1 MFRVDAST
9 MVAFDKLLLFLMEKI
24 LQSMTYFS
32 TDVPYCQD
40 PAFSDSIRHVMD
52 GSLPNSLKHIIRL
65 IFFNITCSMKT
76 CQTPQ
81 NITHLIMP

>member
-1 MFRVDAST
+1 MLCVEAST
-9 MVAFDKLLLFLMEKI
+9 MVAFDKLLFFLMEI
-24 LQSMTYFS
+24 IAQSMIYFS
-32 TDVPYCQD
+32 TDDPYCQD

-76 CQTPQ
+76 C
-81 NITHLIMP
+81 